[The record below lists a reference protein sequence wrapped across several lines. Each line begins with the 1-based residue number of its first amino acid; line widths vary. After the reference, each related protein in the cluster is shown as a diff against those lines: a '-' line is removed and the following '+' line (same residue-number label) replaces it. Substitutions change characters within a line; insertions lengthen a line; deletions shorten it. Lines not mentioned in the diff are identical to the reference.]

1 MHVRAL
7 ALVALVSGC
16 TLQTGIEAR
25 VSAPEGA
32 PPVATLEFFVSHESF
47 CERQVADG
55 ALVSS
60 TRVDVSARDLHAR
73 PYELLI
79 HPTHFT
85 DIDQPIQ
92 VMAVALDANG
102 RAIGNANFG
111 AHPFR
116 SGEVNEYSQDLG
128 FFTRTDA
135 NYVTPDGC
143 ACIPGEPWVGNGSG
157 TGCDLDVVPSFDRFI
172 DTAGCELSQGRREL
186 SGPVC
191 DGHLYLTEAPDRR
204 LPCYSSADGTCRIGL
219 RGCVDHDGLAYD
231 SECVPVAGDPAPPSG
246 ALCDAYANCEQN
258 ACGDLIGCFLGAA
271 TAAHNLTC
279 KLFVNDGL
287 MPCTG
292 GKWETVIPVTA
303 NLTGA
308 ACVSAMVEGRI
319 QPPLTVGFKDPA
331 ATGSRTR
338 STMCPPTLVVESIAP
353 DPALPKEMTVVMT
366 VGDQVINVKLQ
377 IIRSCAGVTASLNC
391 G

>member
-1 MHVRAL
+1 
-7 ALVALVSGC
+7 
-16 TLQTGIEAR
+16 
-25 VSAPEGA
+25 
-32 PPVATLEFFVSHESF
+32 VATLEFFVSHESF

-60 TRVDVSARDLHAR
+60 TRVDVSARDLHER

-85 DIDQPIQ
+85 DLNQPIQ
-92 VMAVALDANG
+92 VIAVALDANG
-102 RAIGNANFG
+102 KPIGHANFG
-111 AHPFR
+111 AHPFKR
-116 SGEVNEYSQDLG
+116 GEVNEYSQDLG

-135 NYVTPDGC
+135 SYVSPDGC

-191 DGHLYLTEAPDRR
+191 DGHQYLTEVPDRK
-204 LPCYSSADGTCRIGL
+204 LPCYSAADGTCRIGL
-219 RGCVDHDGLAYD
+219 RGCVDHDGIAYD
-231 SECVPVAGDPAPPSG
+231 SECVPASGDPAPPSG
-246 ALCDAYANCEQN
+246 VLCDAYANCEQN

-271 TAAHNLTC
+271 PTTHTVMC
-279 KLFVNDGL
+279 RLFVDPTGL
-287 MPCTG
+287 KPCAID
-292 GKWETVIPVTA
+292 GKWEAVIPGTA
-303 NLTGA
+303 TLTGV
-308 ACVSAMVEGRI
+308 ACVASMVEGRI
-319 QPPLTVGFKDPA
+319 QPPFTVGLKDPA
-331 ATGSRTR
+331 ATGTRTR
-338 STMCPPTLVVESIAP
+338 NNTCPPTLQIESIAS
-353 DPALPKEMTVVMT
+353 DPALPASFTIVTT

-377 IIRSCAGVTASLNC
+377 VIRSCEQVTSSLNC